1 MTPEIDNETMETI
14 KRRTDIM
21 SRVWEHYEHA
31 RKKHPYFAD
40 RLILKSD
47 FLLWEHRLAG
57 VRHWMGIERK
67 KKMTSAETAL
77 LCENAEMFAAIEE
90 GNTAAAIEEAYDA
103 IAVLLRTIDVLEG
116 RQPLGDPSK
125 QSTTTK

>member
-31 RKKHPYFAD
+31 REKHPYFAD
-40 RLILKSD
+40 RLIVSGSTP
-47 FLLWEHRLAG
+47 LWSKRLEG
-57 VRHWMGIERK
+57 VRSWLAKEIEK
-67 KKMTSAETAL
+67 GKASAETVL
-77 LCENAEMFAAIEE
+77 LCENAEMFTEIEE
-90 GNTAAAIEEAYDA
+90 GNTSAAIEEAYDA

-116 RQPLGDPSK
+116 RQPLGDPDK
-125 QSTTTK
+125 STTTK

>member
-1 MTPEIDNETMETI
+1 MTPEMITKI
-14 KRRTDIM
+14 R
-21 SRVWEHYEHA
+21 EHYEHA
-31 RKKHPYFAD
+31 KAKRPYFAD

-47 FLLWEHRLAG
+47 FPLWEHRLAG

-67 KKMTSAETAL
+67 KKMTSAETVL
-77 LCENAEMFAAIEE
+77 LCENAEMFAAIEQGE
-90 GNTAAAIEEAYDA
+90 TAAAIEEAYDA